1 MADIDINPS
10 GDHGKMD
17 ALLDETG
24 ETIPLTPGRFMERST
39 WEPEREQE
47 ASFGGKT
54 QRNRPRE
61 VQVEGLY

>member
-17 ALLDETG
+17 ALPDETG

-39 WEPEREQE
+39 WEPER
-47 ASFGGKT
+47 
-54 QRNRPRE
+54 
-61 VQVEGLY
+61 